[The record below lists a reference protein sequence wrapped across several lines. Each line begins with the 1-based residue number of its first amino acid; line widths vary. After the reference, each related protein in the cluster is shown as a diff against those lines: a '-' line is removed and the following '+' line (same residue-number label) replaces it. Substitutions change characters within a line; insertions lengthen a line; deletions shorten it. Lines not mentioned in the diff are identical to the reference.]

1 MVGTWQRLAHV
12 ELGSDGATLDS
23 GVFTAKENL
32 RIEMSYSGATNGAA
46 DAILRVG
53 NETVDSGSN
62 YAQRTS
68 VNGASD
74 VTATSQ
80 SSFYNAFCWAG
91 YTGVDTWHYTT
102 INITNIASKE
112 KIAIGNCIRSNTAG
126 AGNVPWRVEAF
137 GKWTN
142 TSAQINRITLTGSG
156 GSSNQNYAAGSYI
169 TVWGASDD
177 TVSDEKT
184 TLTGGL
190 PIGTRYEET
199 DTRKIYRST
208 SVYSSVDSTASSLT
222 DVPFD
227 ASTQIGDITYSG
239 NELTRSADTYAR
251 HGLNSNFYF
260 RNSGTQ
266 TVECVAQNT
275 GTSSWVFF
283 GLSASKLVDDG
294 ANTSTAPN
302 QMAYGIKAADD
313 GRTWIKSGADNSWT
327 QVSDTSDNTT
337 FKITNNR
344 TTVTYYVN
352 GSSVG
357 STTHGTPA
365 STYYVAA
372 LVSQTGTDGSF
383 VFDYSGDI
391 TTLTDNGWKERG
403 TA

>member
-1 MVGTWQRLAHV
+1 MAGTWKRLRDVVTVASNGDQIA
-12 ELGSDGATLDS
+12 E
-23 GVFTAKENL
+23 FTF
-32 RIEMSYSGATNGAA
+32 
-46 DAILRVG
+46 DANDYLKVVMFIKKQGTGDFILYP
-53 NETVDSGSN
+53 NAITSGSN
-62 YAQRTS
+62 TFTARYGKDFGSLTSNTDHIGIHGNYGQLEGDCLATFYISNKSGEEKLILWEYAL
-68 VNGASD
+68 GASGD
-74 VTATSQ
+74 NAPD
-80 SSFYNAFCWAG
+80 SFEASG
-91 YTGVDTWHYTT
+91 KYTT
-102 INITNIASKE
+102 KTGQITSFSA
-112 KIAIGNCIRSNTAG
+112 NC
-126 AGNVPWRVEAF
+126 
-137 GKWTN
+137 
-142 TSAQINRITLTGSG
+142 GSG
-156 GSSNQNYAAGSYI
+156 GFGAGTWIAVY
-169 TVWGASDD
+169 GMADD
-177 TVSDEKT
+177 VVTDEKA

-313 GRTWIKSGADNSWT
+313 GRTWIKSGAGNSWT

-391 TTLTDNGWKERG
+391 TTASDNGWKERG
-403 TA
+403 SA

>member
-1 MVGTWQRLAHV
+1 MVAGWSRLAHKKLDSANATIDTGTFDAKEHLQV
-12 ELGSDGATLDS
+12 IIYTLSASVDHYCYIRYNGDGASNRYTYLKNANGEVPDGS
-23 GVFTAKENL
+23 PNLNMPYNDIYVHTRNGFYVMDITNYTGKEKLGIMQN
-32 RIEMSYSGATNGAA
+32 IGGSTGKTNPPSRREYVSKWVNTS
-46 DAILRVG
+46 DQITQITVHQG
-53 NETVDSGSN
+53 NGSN
-62 YAQRTS
+62 TF
-68 VNGASD
+68 D
-74 VTATSQ
+74 V
-80 SSFYNAFCWAG
+80 
-91 YTGVDTWHYTT
+91 
-102 INITNIASKE
+102 
-112 KIAIGNCIRSNTAG
+112 
-126 AGNVPWRVEAF
+126 
-137 GKWTN
+137 
-142 TSAQINRITLTGSG
+142 
-156 GSSNQNYAAGSYI
+156 GSYI
-169 TVWGASDD
+169 TVWGRSDD
-177 TVSDEKT
+177 VSTDEKA

-313 GRTWIKSGADNSWT
+313 GRTWIKSGAGNSWT

-365 STYYVAA
+365 STYYIAA

-391 TTLTDNGWKERG
+391 TTASDNGWKERG
-403 TA
+403 SA